1 MSQEFIVTYQLPG
14 DEAGGSGG
22 QTDDLSG
29 TVVQKKKEG
38 QEGRDNCL
46 VLGNRVGQ

>member
-1 MSQEFIVTYQLPG
+1 MSQEFIVTYQMPG

-29 TVVQKKKEG
+29 TAVQGEEERG
-38 QEGRDNCL
+38 ARRQG
-46 VLGNRVGQ
+46 